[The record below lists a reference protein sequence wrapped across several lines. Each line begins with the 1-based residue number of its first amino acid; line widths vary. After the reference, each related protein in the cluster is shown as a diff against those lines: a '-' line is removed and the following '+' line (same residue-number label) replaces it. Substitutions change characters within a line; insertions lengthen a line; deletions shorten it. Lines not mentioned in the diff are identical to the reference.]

1 MMRKTLLLLKN
12 PWQFLSLSLTLHN
25 PRVSQ
30 VHRNAV
36 PSGASEVHST
46 AISLA
51 TSQVVDFLVEEFQF
65 ACNCPKS
72 MNSGARGFLF
82 PIVWC
87 SQTGDHPHEDLAQF
101 GYGPGMKVRKK

>member
-1 MMRKTLLLLKN
+1 MLHMDIWTCCIDDEEDIATSQKPLAIA
-12 PWQFLSLSLTLHN
+12 LSLTLHN

-30 VHRNAV
+30 VDRNAI

-51 TSQVVDFLVEEFQF
+51 PSQLEDFLVEEFQL

-72 MNSGARGFLF
+72 MKLGALGFSF
-82 PIVWC
+82 SNCV
-87 SQTGDHPHEDLAQF
+87 
-101 GYGPGMKVRKK
+101 V